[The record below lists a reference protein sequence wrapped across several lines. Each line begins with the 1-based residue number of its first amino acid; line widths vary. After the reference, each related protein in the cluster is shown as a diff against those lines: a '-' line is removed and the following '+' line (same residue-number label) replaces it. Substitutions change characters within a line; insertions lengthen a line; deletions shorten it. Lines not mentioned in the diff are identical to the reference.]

1 ERGVEAHAELADQ
14 ARIGLLLLAH
24 GLEEAA
30 GAGAG
35 DAADVGDHF
44 VAVHADAGVAEGDG
58 AGVLVPADVDV
69 QRAVAGQQL
78 RLRDGF
84 EAQLVAGVGG
94 VGDQLAQEDLLVR
107 VQRMRDQM
115 QDLGDFGFE
124 LAGFGGGGHVGSLG
138 LPEAD
143 RRYARDAREFKRPG
157 LDGPRRARDVP
168 CWRAGDARG
177 ERGMRGSRSVRW
189 GIALP
194 LGLLLAG
201 MALAATPKIGGPAPV
216 DLLGTTPEGE
226 AIRISEHR
234 GKVVVVSFWAS
245 WCGYCRKQ
253 FPFLDHLQTT
263 VGSDDLRVVVVNF
276 QEPAH
281 EYRSIRR
288 TLRKSSVTWTHGRDG
303 ALSDAFGVSSV
314 PNMFIFDRDGN
325 LAGIRRGYSDEGV
338 ETTAR
343 IITEALLRPATVD
356 AAAAGVT
363 AAAPGTSV
371 P

>member
-1 ERGVEAHAELADQ
+1 
-14 ARIGLLLLAH
+14 
-24 GLEEAA
+24 
-30 GAGAG
+30 
-35 DAADVGDHF
+35 
-44 VAVHADAGVAEGDG
+44 
-58 AGVLVPADVDV
+58 
-69 QRAVAGQQL
+69 
-78 RLRDGF
+78 
-84 EAQLVAGVGG
+84 
-94 VGDQLAQEDLLVR
+94 
-107 VQRMRDQM
+107 
-115 QDLGDFGFE
+115 
-124 LAGFGGGGHVGSLG
+124 
-138 LPEAD
+138 
-143 RRYARDAREFKRPG
+143 
-157 LDGPRRARDVP
+157 
-168 CWRAGDARG
+168 
-177 ERGMRGSRSVRW
+177 MRGSRSARW

-201 MALAATPKIGGPAPV
+201 MALAATPKIGGPAPA

-288 TLRKSSVTWTHGRDG
+288 TLRKSSVTWTHDRDG